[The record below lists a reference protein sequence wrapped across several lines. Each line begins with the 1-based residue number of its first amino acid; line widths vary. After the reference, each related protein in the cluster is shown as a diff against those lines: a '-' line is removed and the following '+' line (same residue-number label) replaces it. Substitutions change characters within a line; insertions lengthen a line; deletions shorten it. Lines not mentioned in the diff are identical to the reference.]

1 MASSS
6 QIKRDVD
13 EIMARAALRAKGKV
27 TYGKF
32 LVYATPADLE
42 GEVATLAGARRMA
55 AKLRKLGY
63 RPIIKRHA
71 SAGGW
76 SWNEVIED
84 EHRNARVRR

>member
-1 MASSS
+1 MATPL
-6 QIKRDVD
+6 QIKRDID
-13 EIMARAALRAKGKV
+13 EIMARSALRARGEV

-55 AKLRKLGY
+55 AKLRRLGY

-71 SAGGW
+71 FAGGS
-76 SWNEVIED
+76 SWNEIIED
-84 EHRNARVRR
+84 AHRNARVRR